1 MVASLQSHADSKTKH
16 LNKFRLFCAKNQSM
30 PFPYKKK
37 VVDAVISTKILY
49 GCESWLTENLKSIE
63 SLYMGALKSLLGVRK
78 QTPNNIVLIEA
89 GADPLKDKVWKQQ
102 KNFLQKKLQDV
113 DEPLTKVYRL
123 CERENT
129 KGISTPSESVELRVQ
144 RFGKH
149 PCYRNCKHHQHQN
162 QYIQVIKPKTFS
174 E

>member
-1 MVASLQSHADSKTKH
+1 
-16 LNKFRLFCAKNQSM
+16 
-30 PFPYKKK
+30 
-37 VVDAVISTKILY
+37 
-49 GCESWLTENLKSIE
+49 
-63 SLYMGALKSLLGVRK
+63 MGALKSLLGVRK

-129 KGISTPSESVELRVQ
+129 KGYRHLQKVLNFEYKGLENI
-144 RFGKH
+144 
-149 PCYRNCKHHQHQN
+149 RNCKHHQHQN